1 MEQRY
6 EDITPGMMVVGAF
19 LGAVYM
25 LAFHVLV

>member
-6 EDITPGMMVVGAF
+6 EDITPGMIVVGVF

-25 LAFHVLV
+25 AAFHVLV